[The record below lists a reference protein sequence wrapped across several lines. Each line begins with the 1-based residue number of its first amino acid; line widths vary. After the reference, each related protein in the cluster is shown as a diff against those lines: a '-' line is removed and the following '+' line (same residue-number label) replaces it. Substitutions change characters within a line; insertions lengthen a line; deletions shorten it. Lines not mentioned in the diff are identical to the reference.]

1 MILKLLLS
9 ASIFLNAIL
18 AVLLMDS
25 AISLDGSRM
34 EQEALKRRVSVALLM
49 LNKGFLGQRS
59 DKVLASFDK
68 AALDELLVKREGEE
82 ILVGDLAFRL
92 KDDIIV
98 SVRYFDD

>member
-1 MILKLLLS
+1 M
-9 ASIFLNAIL
+9 
-18 AVLLMDS
+18 
-25 AISLDGSRM
+25 
-34 EQEALKRRVSVALLM
+34 ALLM

-59 DKVLASFDK
+59 DNVLASFDK